1 MQQTTS
7 LKSTLQPTKP
17 EEVDRDSWTVRDPEK
32 LEDPLPMPYR
42 IIDEVLHEAIM
53 SQVYLGVHEIEKKKR
68 DHNYEG
74 AVKDLQS
81 QGTLELE
88 GISCMTRDEVKHLS
102 HLIIGDRGGSIYVL
116 DVSKKLIL
124 SKYLLMVTQKI
135 GGCRNASLTYF
146 MQYIS

>member
-1 MQQTTS
+1 VKDNLNLMQQTTS

-53 SQVYLGVHEIEKKKR
+53 SQVYL